1 MLLFRNSYLGRLY
14 RASKP
19 LFVIAVVFI
28 SLNIAVNFFGKG
40 ELTPFFKWD
49 LYTMPVPVQQ
59 QYSFLEVTYN
69 DDSTLIFPHTWRE
82 PEKLFFTNTMDL
94 FIWMKNN
101 NNEDPFKNYYENN
114 WRPKHKLLQNVFS
127 VIKILND
134 SVEVSKFPRWY
145 KKYLSQHIHEP
156 VSNIKVFRK
165 TVEYGSNGA
174 LREISSQ
181 LIYTLQ

>member
-1 MLLFRNSYLGRLY
+1 MLFLKNSYLGKLY
-14 RASKP
+14 KASK
-19 LFVIAVVFI
+19 LWFVVAILFI

-49 LYTMPVPVQQ
+49 LYATPVPEQK
-59 QYSFLEVTYN
+59 QYSFLEVKYN
-69 DDSTLIFPHTWRE
+69 DDKTLTFPHTWRE

-101 NNEDPFKNYYENN
+101 NNNDPFKNYYENN
-114 WRPKHKLLQNVFS
+114 WRPKHKLLHNIFS
-127 VIKILND
+127 GIKILND
-134 SVEVSKFPRWY
+134 SAEIAEFPGWY
-145 KKYLSQHIHEP
+145 KKYLSQHIHQP

-165 TVEYGSNGA
+165 VVEYGNNGA
-174 LREISSQ
+174 VRELSSQ